1 MIKYVLNS
9 GGIKN
14 QPELKKKF
22 HQELVKGLSSIP
34 KFLLCN
40 FAQGRE
46 YWEVKFQGYLDAIA
60 EDMPDGVTPIFAL
73 AMPNNFIEQCKQANV
88 IYFHGGDDHL
98 LKYWMS
104 QFDMAN
110 TFKDKVVATNSASSN
125 MLATHYWTCD
135 WRQCGD
141 GFGVLPIKFIPH
153 YQSNF
158 GNDDPRGPIDWKK
171 AYDELAAYGDISL
184 PIHALKEGEFIVREQ
199 EWIEDHQYFELKKFS
214 PKEKL

>member
-1 MIKYVLNS
+1 MTKYVLNS

-14 QPELKKKF
+14 QPEFKKKF
-22 HQELVKGLSSIP
+22 HQELVKGLDGTP
-34 KFLLCN
+34 RFLLCN

-46 YWEVKFQGYLDAIA
+46 YWEIKFQGYSDAIA
-60 EDMPDGVTPIFAL
+60 EDMPEGVTPTFTL
-73 AMPNNFIEQCKQANV
+73 AMPNDFIEQCKRAHV

-104 QFDMAN
+104 QFDMVGM
-110 TFKDKVVATNSASSN
+110 FKDKVVATNSASSN

-141 GFGVLPIKFIPH
+141 GFGVVPIKFIPH

-158 GNDDPRGPIDWKK
+158 GNDDPRGPIDWQK
-171 AYDELAAYGDISL
+171 AYDELAAYGDTSL
-184 PIHALKEGEFIVREQ
+184 PIYALKEGEFLVREQ
-199 EWIEDHQYFELKKFS
+199 A
-214 PKEKL
+214 

>member
-1 MIKYVLNS
+1 MTKYVLNS

-22 HQELVKGLSSIP
+22 HQELINGLDGTP

-46 YWEVKFQGYLDAIA
+46 YWEIKFQGYSDAIV
-60 EDMPDGVTPIFAL
+60 EDMPDGVIPTFTL
-73 AMPNNFIEQCKQANV
+73 AMPNDFIEQCRQANV

-104 QFDMAN
+104 QFDMVSM
-110 TFKDKVVATNSASSN
+110 FKDKVVATNSASSN

-141 GFGVLPIKFIPH
+141 GFGVAPIKFIPH

-158 GNDDPRGPIDWKK
+158 GNDDPRGPIDWQK
-171 AYDELAAYGDISL
+171 AYDKLAAYGNTSL
-184 PIHALKEGEFIVREQ
+184 PIYALKEGEFIVREQ
-199 EWIEDHQYFELKKFS
+199 A
-214 PKEKL
+214 